1 MADARA
7 RAVPEWNPAAPG
19 GVTAGNQATRRT
31 VKKLYRNILIVA
43 AATLMLAGCAS
54 FTYNRLDW
62 LIPWYVDG
70 YVDLTGE
77 QRALL
82 RERLVPRLEWHREE
96 ELARYIE
103 ILDRI
108 EAGLGGPVDAATVRA
123 WGDDMLAAAQ
133 RVEKSLMGV
142 ALEFGGEVSD
152 AQVDEFIAS
161 LWERQ
166 REFEE
171 EFLERSAAEYAKDD
185 FDNLS
190 DFLERFLGRLSKEQQ
205 AALREAAEG
214 LVRFDKA
221 WLEDR
226 RRWLSTLEGLLERQP
241 GWQDAVMQAYE
252 ARIALRSPEYRQAF
266 EHNMGLITT
275 AYAEVLSSMSP
286 RQLEKARDEIEDLR
300 RTVRKLMDRPETALA
315 TDALPSPLG

>member
-1 MADARA
+1 L
-7 RAVPEWNPAAPG
+7 N
-19 GVTAGNQATRRT
+19 
-31 VKKLYRNILIVA
+31 LYRKILAILA
-43 AATLMLAGCAS
+43 ITLLLGGCAS

-82 RERLVPRLEWHREE
+82 REQLTPRLQWHREE
-96 ELARYIE
+96 ELARYVA

-108 EAGLGGPVDAATVRA
+108 ESDLAGPVDAATVRA
-123 WGDDMLAAAQ
+123 WADDALAAAQ

-142 ALEFGGEVSD
+142 ALEFGAEVS
-152 AQVDEFIAS
+152 AQQVDEFVAS

-171 EFLERSAAEYAKDD
+171 EFLERSDADYAEDD

-190 DFLERFLGRLSKEQQ
+190 NLLERFLGRLSPQQ
-205 AALREAAEG
+205 EAVLREAANG

-226 RRWLSTLEGLLERQP
+226 RNWLRTLEDLLQREP
-241 GWQDAVMQAYE
+241 GWQDAVMRAYE
-252 ARIALRSPEYRQAF
+252 ARIALRSPEYRKAY
-266 EHNMGLITT
+266 EHNMGLITA
-275 AYAEVLSSMSP
+275 AYAEALASMSP
-286 RQLEKARDEIEDLR
+286 RQREKAGKEFDDLR
-300 RTVRKLMDRPETALA
+300 RMLRKMMDRPETALLLDTPPA
-315 TDALPSPLG
+315 SPAA

>member
-1 MADARA
+1 
-7 RAVPEWNPAAPG
+7 VN
-19 GVTAGNQATRRT
+19 
-31 VKKLYRNILIVA
+31 KLYRNILMATA
-43 AATLMLAGCAS
+43 AALLLAGCAS

-77 QRALL
+77 QRAAL

-96 ELARYIE
+96 ELARYIQ

-108 EAGLGGPVDAATVRA
+108 EAGLDGPVDAATVRA

-152 AQVDEFIAS
+152 AQVEEFVAS

-171 EFLERSAAEYAKDD
+171 EFLERSDAEYADDD
-185 FDNLS
+185 FENLS
-190 DFLERFLGRLSKEQQ
+190 DFLERFLGRLTREQQ
-205 AALREAAEG
+205 ATLREAADG
-214 LVRFDKA
+214 LVRFDRA

-226 RRWLSTLEGLLERQP
+226 RGWLTTLESLLERQP

-252 ARIALRSPEYRQAF
+252 ARIALRSPAYRQSF
-266 EHNMGLITT
+266 EHNMGLITA

-286 RQLEKARDEIEDLR
+286 RQLQKARDEIEDLR
-300 RTVRKLMDRPETALA
+300 RTVRKLMERPKTALA
-315 TDALPSPLG
+315 PDPLTLPLG